1 MEPRSIT
8 ESIVEHLR
16 IHIVSGALE
25 PGQKLNEVQLSS
37 HLGISRPPLRE
48 AFRVMENEQLVN
60 SVSRKGSYVTEISLE
75 DCQEI
80 FEVRDMIECAAIDL
94 LKAKGIKNLPEVASA
109 VEKAAG
115 LPIPVSSD
123 PHKRFQYLKAVDDF
137 HIKLVES
144 AGNSRLTHFFSAI
157 FISLAR
163 YQAMYM
169 YKAGLM
175 NKSQEV
181 HEQIIYLIKGGDY
194 VKAKKLLKS
203 HISGFLAFM
212 QKEMSGK
219 QLYEKKAQ
227 VKIQA
232 PYSIHDI

>member
-1 MEPRSIT
+1 MALLSIT

-16 IHIVSGALE
+16 IHIIVGALK

-48 AFRVMENEQLVN
+48 AFRVLENEQLVI

-80 FEVRDMIECAAIDL
+80 FEVREMIECAAIDL
-94 LKAKGIKNLPEVASA
+94 FKVKGIKILPKVSLA

-115 LPIPVSSD
+115 LPIPESSD
-123 PHKRFQYLKAVDDF
+123 PHRRFQYLKAIDDF
-137 HIKLVES
+137 HIQLVES
-144 AGNSRLTHFFSAI
+144 AGNSRLTHCYNSI

-175 NKSQEV
+175 NKSKEI
-181 HEQIIYLIKGGDY
+181 HEQIIYLIKEGDY
-194 VKAKKLLKS
+194 VKAKRLLSS
-203 HISGFLAFM
+203 HIRGFLEFM
-212 QKEMSGK
+212 QKEMSRK
-219 QLYEKKAQ
+219 
-227 VKIQA
+227 
-232 PYSIHDI
+232 